1 MYFQFQTI
9 ERLKGWKEADLKSAS
24 SLRFHLNVFMFWK
37 IDFMIE
43 NILKKY
49 PKILDFRFLILYI
62 CSVNQLIVDTSPATR
77 NYQPKTW
84 QEKETWHATSL
95 QQAQHNIF

>member
-24 SLRFHLNVFMFWK
+24 SSWFHSNVFMFWK

-49 PKILDFRFLILYI
+49 PKILDFRFLILYL
-62 CSVNQLIVDTSPATR
+62 CSVISWQLIHR
-77 NYQPKTW
+77 RQ
-84 QEKETWHATSL
+84 QETINRKRGTPRPYNKHKR
-95 QQAQHNIF
+95 IF